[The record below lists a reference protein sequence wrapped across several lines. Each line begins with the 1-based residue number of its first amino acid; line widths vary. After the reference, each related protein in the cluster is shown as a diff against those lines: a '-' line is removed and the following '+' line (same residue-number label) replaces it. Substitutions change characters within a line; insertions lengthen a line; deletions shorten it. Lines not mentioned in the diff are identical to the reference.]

1 MDIAKNDDIL
11 EKSGY
16 LLLDRATL
24 IENYRKLQRHVG
36 PEVTL
41 IPVVKGNCYGYG
53 AEEITDVLVND
64 CRVRVI
70 GVGALCEGTAMRRRG
85 VACDLMLLGGIAPQ
99 QYHIALHNDII
110 ISIFRP
116 ECAHAYEELCAAEG
130 RVGRIQIKIETG
142 MNRLGVRPGED
153 LAVLLTTLAACPHLS
168 VCGVYSHFAT
178 ATNCVNDAFTIEQHD
193 RFMRGLRQIEAAG
206 IRAQYVHCCN
216 SAAVT
221 WFKEAFHNS
230 VRVGG
235 ILYGHLVMEDGVEPV
250 DIQEIITLRA

>member
-99 QYHIALHNDII
+99 QYYIALHSDII

-116 ECAHAYEELCAAEG
+116 ECALAYEEALRGRGACRPHSDQDRDRHEPFGRPAGRGSCGAA
-130 RVGRIQIKIETG
+130 
-142 MNRLGVRPGED
+142 
-153 LAVLLTTLAACPHLS
+153 H
-168 VCGVYSHFAT
+168 
-178 ATNCVNDAFTIEQHD
+178 DAF
-193 RFMRGLRQIEAAG
+193 RLSAPLRVRRVLALCYGDELCERRLHHRAA
-206 IRAQYVHCCN
+206 
-216 SAAVT
+216 
-221 WFKEAFHNS
+221 
-230 VRVGG
+230 
-235 ILYGHLVMEDGVEPV
+235 
-250 DIQEIITLRA
+250 

>member
-99 QYHIALHNDII
+99 QYYIALHSDII

-116 ECAHAYEELCAAEG
+116 ECALAYEELCAAEG

-142 MNRLGVRPGED
+142 MNRLGVRPARI
-153 LAVLLTTLAACPHLS
+153 LRCCSRRFPPVRTSPCAACTRTL
-168 VCGVYSHFAT
+168 
-178 ATNCVNDAFTIEQHD
+178 
-193 RFMRGLRQIEAAG
+193 LR
-206 IRAQYVHCCN
+206 RRTV
-216 SAAVT
+216 
-221 WFKEAFHNS
+221 
-230 VRVGG
+230 
-235 ILYGHLVMEDGVEPV
+235 
-250 DIQEIITLRA
+250 

>member
-70 GVGALCEGTAMRRRG
+70 GVGALCEGTAMRGLRPDAARR
-85 VACDLMLLGGIAPQ
+85 
-99 QYHIALHNDII
+99 H
-110 ISIFRP
+110 
-116 ECAHAYEELCAAEG
+116 CAA
-130 RVGRIQIKIETG
+130 
-142 MNRLGVRPGED
+142 
-153 LAVLLTTLAACPHLS
+153 AVSYRAA
-168 VCGVYSHFAT
+168 
-178 ATNCVNDAFTIEQHD
+178 
-193 RFMRGLRQIEAAG
+193 
-206 IRAQYVHCCN
+206 
-216 SAAVT
+216 
-221 WFKEAFHNS
+221 
-230 VRVGG
+230 
-235 ILYGHLVMEDGVEPV
+235 
-250 DIQEIITLRA
+250 

>member
-116 ECAHAYEELCAAEG
+116 ECALAYEELCAAEAYASPF
-130 RVGRIQIKIETG
+130 RSIP
-142 MNRLGVRPGED
+142 LFP
-153 LAVLLTTLAACPHLS
+153 
-168 VCGVYSHFAT
+168 
-178 ATNCVNDAFTIEQHD
+178 
-193 RFMRGLRQIEAAG
+193 
-206 IRAQYVHCCN
+206 
-216 SAAVT
+216 
-221 WFKEAFHNS
+221 
-230 VRVGG
+230 
-235 ILYGHLVMEDGVEPV
+235 
-250 DIQEIITLRA
+250 

>member
-99 QYHIALHNDII
+99 QYHI
-110 ISIFRP
+110 
-116 ECAHAYEELCAAEG
+116 C
-130 RVGRIQIKIETG
+130 
-142 MNRLGVRPGED
+142 
-153 LAVLLTTLAACPHLS
+153 LLYTSPS
-168 VCGVYSHFAT
+168 PR
-178 ATNCVNDAFTIEQHD
+178 DA
-193 RFMRGLRQIEAAG
+193 
-206 IRAQYVHCCN
+206 
-216 SAAVT
+216 
-221 WFKEAFHNS
+221 
-230 VRVGG
+230 
-235 ILYGHLVMEDGVEPV
+235 
-250 DIQEIITLRA
+250 

>member
-70 GVGALCEGTAMRRRG
+70 GVGALCGDR
-85 VACDLMLLGGIAPQ
+85 DAPP
-99 QYHIALHNDII
+99 
-110 ISIFRP
+110 R
-116 ECAHAYEELCAAEG
+116 
-130 RVGRIQIKIETG
+130 
-142 MNRLGVRPGED
+142 
-153 LAVLLTTLAACPHLS
+153 
-168 VCGVYSHFAT
+168 
-178 ATNCVNDAFTIEQHD
+178 
-193 RFMRGLRQIEAAG
+193 RGLRPDAARRH
-206 IRAQYVHCCN
+206 RA
-216 SAAVT
+216 AAVL
-221 WFKEAFHNS
+221 H
-230 VRVGG
+230 
-235 ILYGHLVMEDGVEPV
+235 
-250 DIQEIITLRA
+250 RAA

>member
-70 GVGALCEGTAMRRRG
+70 DR
-85 VACDLMLLGGIAPQ
+85 DAPP
-99 QYHIALHNDII
+99 
-110 ISIFRP
+110 R
-116 ECAHAYEELCAAEG
+116 
-130 RVGRIQIKIETG
+130 
-142 MNRLGVRPGED
+142 
-153 LAVLLTTLAACPHLS
+153 
-168 VCGVYSHFAT
+168 
-178 ATNCVNDAFTIEQHD
+178 
-193 RFMRGLRQIEAAG
+193 RGLRPDAARRH
-206 IRAQYVHCCN
+206 RA
-216 SAAVT
+216 AAVL
-221 WFKEAFHNS
+221 H
-230 VRVGG
+230 
-235 ILYGHLVMEDGVEPV
+235 
-250 DIQEIITLRA
+250 RAA

>member
-70 GVGALCEGTAMRRRG
+70 GVGN
-85 VACDLMLLGGIAPQ
+85 APP
-99 QYHIALHNDII
+99 
-110 ISIFRP
+110 R
-116 ECAHAYEELCAAEG
+116 
-130 RVGRIQIKIETG
+130 
-142 MNRLGVRPGED
+142 
-153 LAVLLTTLAACPHLS
+153 
-168 VCGVYSHFAT
+168 
-178 ATNCVNDAFTIEQHD
+178 
-193 RFMRGLRQIEAAG
+193 RGLRPDAA
-206 IRAQYVHCCN
+206 RRHCA
-216 SAAVT
+216 AAV
-221 WFKEAFHNS
+221 S
-230 VRVGG
+230 
-235 ILYGHLVMEDGVEPV
+235 Y
-250 DIQEIITLRA
+250 RAA